1 MMYRRVI
8 LSIAGVVLVGVGLVR
23 LGDEMLAFDQNTDI
37 EFVLRDGD
45 GFASAAKGK
54 AINEA
59 FRSGDWIVLDERAT
73 AAFSSAP
80 FDPILLSFRAVARAQ
95 GKEVNPRA
103 IAAELDR
110 VALIAGDRP
119 DIVVLRRLALS
130 ALLQDRTEPIGTA
143 E

>member
-1 MMYRRVI
+1 MYRRVI
-8 LSIAGVVLVGVGLVR
+8 LSIAGVVLVCVGLVR
-23 LGDEMLAFDQNTDI
+23 VRDEMLAFDRNADI

-59 FRSGDWIVLDERAT
+59 FRSGDWIVLDDHVT
-73 AAFSSAP
+73 AALSSAP
-80 FDPILLSFRAVARAQ
+80 FNPVLLSFRAVARAQ

-103 IAAELDR
+103 IAEELDR
-110 VALIAGDRP
+110 VAMIAGDRP
-119 DIVVLRRLALS
+119 DIVRLRNLALS

>member
-23 LGDEMLAFDQNTDI
+23 LGAEILAFDRNADI

-45 GFASAAKGK
+45 GSASAGKGK

-59 FRSGDWIVLDERAT
+59 FRSGDWIVLDERVT
-73 AAFSSAP
+73 AALSNAP
-80 FDPILLSFRAVARAQ
+80 FDPVLLSLHAVARAQ
-95 GKEVNPRA
+95 GKDVNPRA
-103 IAAELDR
+103 IAEELDR
-110 VALIAGDRP
+110 VAMIAGDRP
-119 DIVVLRRLALS
+119 DIVRLRNLALS
-130 ALLQDRTEPIGTA
+130 ALLQDWTEPIGTA